1 MALKFGIIG
10 KFKNLFANY
19 YESVM
24 SQSAE
29 QSPTLPLRRAELLCP
44 AGAEYAI
51 CLCLWCR
58 CGKLV
63 KRAIAY
69 VRNNDFDERKST

>member
-10 KFKNLFANY
+10 KFKNLFAYY

-29 QSPTLPLRRAELLCP
+29 QSPTLPLRKAELLCP
-44 AGAEYAI
+44 AGTFRNMQYAF
-51 CLCLWCR
+51 
-58 CGKLV
+58 
-63 KRAIAY
+63 AY
-69 VRNNDFDERKST
+69 GADAV